1 MDQPFILGQP
11 LPIVPVAS
19 SSSTSSAQSRG
30 ARGAA
35 SQGKGISSLP
45 QAPPLSSD
53 ANLAKFS
60 TADRTILEEL
70 KANIRARE
78 AQFVIKG
85 AGHRILGG
93 RKSNGKK
100 HHPYPKDEVPYPRSY
115 DREVV
120 DLCVF
125 FI

>member
-1 MDQPFILGQP
+1 M
-11 LPIVPVAS
+11 PIVPVAS

-30 ARGAA
+30 ARG
-35 SQGKGISSLP
+35 QEKGVTQEP
-45 QAPPLSSD
+45 TPSSD
-53 ANLAKFS
+53 TNLAKFS

-78 AQFVIKG
+78 AQFIIKG
-85 AGHRILGG
+85 VGHRILGG

-100 HHPYPKDEVPYPRSY
+100 HHPYQKDEVPYPRSY